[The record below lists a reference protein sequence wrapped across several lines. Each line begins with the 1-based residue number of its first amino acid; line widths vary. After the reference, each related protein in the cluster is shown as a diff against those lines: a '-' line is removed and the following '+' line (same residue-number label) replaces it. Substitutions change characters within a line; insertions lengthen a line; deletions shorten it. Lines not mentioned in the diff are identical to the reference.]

1 VVMGIAIA
9 LWVTEPLHGLA
20 PSAVALLAAAA
31 LTALGVLGKEDIN
44 RLDWNVLVLMWG
56 GLSLGQAMQS
66 TGLLEQVGLLPI
78 AHLGGFSQ
86 AAVIA
91 LLTIGIGTFMSNTA
105 TANLMVPVAM
115 GLAPERAA
123 ELALVTAY
131 ACSFG
136 VALPVSTPSN
146 AMVFASGRVPV
157 RDMVR
162 SGLVMQFVALG
173 LLLLGYRQAIAWLLR

>member
-1 VVMGIAIA
+1 
-9 LWVTEPLHGLA
+9 
-20 PSAVALLAAAA
+20 
-31 LTALGVLGKEDIN
+31 
-44 RLDWNVLVLMWG
+44 
-56 GLSLGQAMQS
+56 MQS
-66 TGLLEQVGLLPI
+66 TGLLAHVGALPI
-78 AHLGGFSQ
+78 AHLGGFTQ

-91 LLTIGIGTFMSNTA
+91 LLTVCLGTFMSNTA
-105 TANLMVPVAM
+105 TANPMVPVAM

-146 AMVFASGRVPV
+146 AMVFASGRVPL
-157 RDMVR
+157 RDMVKA
-162 SGLVMQFVALG
+162 GTVMQFVALA